1 MQRTGHASGSTCF
14 SSLWFQRGAVLVALV
29 VAAIGCPRPSL
40 ADTAAILVCG
50 ITPATSYDIIR
61 NGVPTL
67 TGASTAL
74 GSLSFAMDV
83 STGTL
88 VAIAAIGD
96 LAPPPPPLFASLVTG
111 EPGCAVASWLPSGD
125 PTVIGY
131 LVGYGPQSVAG
142 GEVPNYENSME
153 VGATGSA
160 DVCFLP
166 MGTYYFAVRA
176 KNVAG
181 MLSGYSAERSVT
193 IVVVSVLITRFDARG
208 ESDGVHL
215 AWRVEADEVIRG
227 YRVYRGAAGEGQRIL
242 NDPLLPGD
250 ARSFVDATAQP
261 GVAYTY
267 LLAAVKENGD
277 EVLSIPVVA
286 TMAPL
291 TLELEPNVPN
301 PFNPRTR
308 IGFTLPESERAT
320 LRVYDVRGAH
330 VATVLD
336 SRLGPGR
343 HHVDWNGVDDAGTS
357 VASGTYFYT
366 LAAGKQTV
374 SRKMVLVK

>member
-1 MQRTGHASGSTCF
+1 
-14 SSLWFQRGAVLVALV
+14 
-29 VAAIGCPRPSL
+29 
-40 ADTAAILVCG
+40 
-50 ITPATSYDIIR
+50 
-61 NGVPTL
+61 
-67 TGASTAL
+67 
-74 GSLSFAMDV
+74 
-83 STGTL
+83 
-88 VAIAAIGD
+88 
-96 LAPPPPPLFASLVTG
+96 
-111 EPGCAVASWLPSGD
+111 
-125 PTVIGY
+125 
-131 LVGYGPQSVAG
+131 
-142 GEVPNYENSME
+142 
-153 VGATGSA
+153 
-160 DVCFLP
+160 